1 MGKPG
6 GGNAPSPAP
15 ERIGC
20 EEGTRG
26 NDTSEYPE
34 EKKESLDSLSSGER
48 KGNSPNRLRESLRA
62 LCKRGCR
69 AGRGRAAARP
79 KESQTAWVAERA
91 GKPGR
96 RGLEPRRRNPGG
108 SLGRFLSKSGYVKPG
123 LNLRGPPR
131 KAKY

>member
-6 GGNAPSPAP
+6 TGNAVSPPS
-15 ERIGC
+15 EHIGR

-48 KGNSPNRLRESLRA
+48 KGNSPNHPRESLRA
-62 LCKRGCR
+62 LRGWGCR

-79 KESQTAWVAERA
+79 KELQTARVVE
-91 GKPGR
+91 PGW
-96 RGLEPRRRNPGG
+96 
-108 SLGRFLSKSGYVKPG
+108 
-123 LNLRGPPR
+123 
-131 KAKY
+131 KAWP

>member
-26 NDTSEYPE
+26 NDTSEYLE

-48 KGNSPNRLRESLRA
+48 KGNSLNHLRESLRA
-62 LCKRGCR
+62 LRKWGCR

-91 GKPGR
+91 GKPDR
-96 RGLEPRRRNPGG
+96 RGLESRRRNPGG
-108 SLGRFLSKSGYVKPG
+108 SLGRSLSKSGHVKPG
-123 LNLRGPPR
+123 LNQRGPPR